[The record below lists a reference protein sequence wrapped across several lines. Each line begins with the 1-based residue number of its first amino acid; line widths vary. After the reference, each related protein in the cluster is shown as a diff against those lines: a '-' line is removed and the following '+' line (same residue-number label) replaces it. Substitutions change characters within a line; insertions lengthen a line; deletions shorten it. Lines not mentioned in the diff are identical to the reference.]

1 MEERR
6 AAQEEIAQQQE
17 KVSQAQSEL
26 DAQQEQVRN
35 FQVMTAEIEG
45 MTSAYYQYLKAL
57 DTPNQGA
64 IFDQV
69 PSMVEALEEAVQS
82 GRMFT
87 DDVESTAQFIMGT
100 GIDLSGD
107 PKERKKQLNDIVK
120 AANKYADDYKRI
132 VKDLGGLEGVSV
144 EGVEVS
150 FAEGVTLDSLAEQ
163 WGLGPEM
170 VQAMLDTLAEYGY
183 NIPPL
188 KVSVPEIEWTGDLS
202 SAAKGLLDDL
212 MGDAPYMGER
222 GEKITRMQEF

>member
-100 GIDLSGD
+100 GIDPFSYTHLD
-107 PKERKKQLNDIVK
+107 V
-120 AANKYADDYKRI
+120 YKRQWLSFRI
-132 VKDLGGLEGVSV
+132 FRKRGSRLLRVSR
-144 EGVEVS
+144 
-150 FAEGVTLDSLAEQ
+150 
-163 WGLGPEM
+163 
-170 VQAMLDTLAEYGY
+170 
-183 NIPPL
+183 
-188 KVSVPEIEWTGDLS
+188 K
-202 SAAKGLLDDL
+202 
-212 MGDAPYMGER
+212 R
-222 GEKITRMQEF
+222 R